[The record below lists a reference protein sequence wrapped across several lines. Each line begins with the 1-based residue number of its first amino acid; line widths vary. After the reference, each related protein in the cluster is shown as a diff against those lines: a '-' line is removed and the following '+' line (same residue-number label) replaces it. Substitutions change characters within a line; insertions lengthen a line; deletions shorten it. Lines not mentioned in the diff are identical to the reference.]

1 MHNFS
6 PNYVHYLLLT
16 SKMYDIKVGNKNSA
30 VHTFIFNQFIV
41 LCQRN
46 GIECVNEHTMPR
58 FHTLH

>member
-1 MHNFS
+1 
-6 PNYVHYLLLT
+6 
-16 SKMYDIKVGNKNSA
+16 MYDIKVGNKNSA

-58 FHTLH
+58 FHTLHWKRTLEKFM